1 MHKKPWHFTYNCLQ
15 WENEKLMTDNQV
27 KQTIKMLNEIFKI
40 VSVNANL
47 LPTILENGQ

>member
-27 KQTIKMLNEIFKI
+27 KQTIKMLN
-40 VSVNANL
+40 ANL
-47 LPTILENGQ
+47 LPTILENSQ